1 MVVSEKALVARMKE
15 AYKTGGYT
23 VAVNNFRHIII
34 GGTWA
39 VEIDSKNLP
48 RDVIGLLAVH
58 MGYLP
63 KSGTAYK
70 ITKTKGDPYV
80 QDMIYEDAMALVE
93 AMEGPTVAMGVIKT
107 SLTLEG
113 CNVWQ
118 QDIGTAV
125 HQIRPDLEELFRKAE
140 DVRLAGNTFQCVGEI
155 SRVWV
160 LGVWED
166 PEDAKMRCLSGIRW
180 TA

>member
-39 VEIDSKNLP
+39 VEMDSKNLP
-48 RDVIGLLAVH
+48 RDVVGLMAVH
-58 MGYLP
+58 MGFLP
-63 KSGTAYK
+63 VSGEAYK
-70 ITKTKGDPYV
+70 ITKTKEGPYV
-80 QDMIYEDAMALVE
+80 QDMIYKDAMAIVE
-93 AMEGPTVAMGVIKT
+93 SMAGSPVAVHITKT
-107 SLTLEG
+107 ALTLEG

-125 HQIRPDLEELFRKAE
+125 HRIRTDLEELFRKKE
-140 DVRLAGNTFQCVGEI
+140 DVRLAGHTFQAAGEI
-155 SRVWV
+155 SRAWV
-160 LGVWED
+160 LEVFDD
-166 PEDAKMRCLSGIRW
+166 PEDQKIRCLSGIRW

>member
-1 MVVSEKALVARMKE
+1 MVINDKALLARMKE
-15 AYKTGGYT
+15 AYNTGGYT

-39 VEIDSKNLP
+39 VEINSKNMP

-63 KSGTAYK
+63 VSGTACK
-70 ITKTKGDPYV
+70 ITKTKGGPYV
-80 QDMIYEDAMALVE
+80 QDMIYEDAMAIVE
-93 AMEGPTVAMGVIKT
+93 SMKGHPVAAQITKT
-107 SLTLEG
+107 TLTLEG

-118 QDIGTAV
+118 QNISTAV
-125 HQIRPDLEELFRKAE
+125 HLIRPDLEELFRKNE
-140 DVRLAGNTFQCVGEI
+140 DVRLAGHTFRSEGEI
-155 SRVWV
+155 SRVWAMEA
-160 LGVWED
+160 LMD

>member
-1 MVVSEKALVARMKE
+1 MVISEKALVARMKE
-15 AYKTGGYT
+15 GYKTGGYT

-34 GGTWA
+34 GDIWA

-48 RDVIGLLAVH
+48 RDVIGLMAVH

-63 KSGTAYK
+63 VSGEAYK
-70 ITKTKGDPYV
+70 ITKTKGGPYV

-93 AMEGPTVAMGVIKT
+93 AMQGTPVAMGITKP

-125 HQIRPDLEELFRKAE
+125 HRIRPDLEEIFRKKE
-140 DVRLAGNTFQCVGEI
+140 DVRLAGHTFQCVGEI

-160 LGVWED
+160 LEVLDE
-166 PEDAKMRCLSGIRW
+166 PEDAKIRCLSGIRW

>member
-1 MVVSEKALVARMKE
+1 MVINEKALLARMKE

-23 VAVNNFRHIII
+23 VAVNDCRHIII

-39 VEIDSKNLP
+39 VEIQSKNMP

-63 KSGTAYK
+63 ASGNAHK
-70 ITKTKGDPYV
+70 ITKTKGGPYV
-80 QDMIYEDAMALVE
+80 QDMIYEDAMAIVE
-93 AMEGPTVAMGVIKT
+93 AMTGLPVAVGVTKT
-107 SLTLEG
+107 TLTLEG
-113 CNVWQ
+113 CNIWQ
-118 QDIGTAV
+118 QEIGTAV
-125 HQIRPDLEELFRKAE
+125 HRVRPDLEELFRKAE
-140 DVRLAGNTFQCVGEI
+140 DVRLAGHTFQCVGEI

-160 LGVWED
+160 LEVLDD
-166 PEDAKMRCLSGIRW
+166 PEDQKIRCLSGIRW

>member
-63 KSGTAYK
+63 VSGAAHK
-70 ITKTKGDPYV
+70 ITKTKGGPYV
-80 QDMIYEDAMALVE
+80 QDMIYEDAMSIVE
-93 AMEGPTVAMGVIKT
+93 SMTGHPVAVNITKT
-107 SLTLEG
+107 TLTLEG

-118 QDIGTAV
+118 QNIGTAV
-125 HQIRPDLEELFRKAE
+125 HLIRPDLEELFRKKE
-140 DVRLAGNTFQCVGEI
+140 DVRLAGHTFQSTGEI
-155 SRVWV
+155 SRAWIMEALV
-160 LGVWED
+160 D